1 MRLIYRTR
9 ANDSV
14 LIVRCSD
21 GSRALTRSFSSH
33 VGASPLSLSAPPPAC
48 ISGDEFLEKR
58 ADTKTQRGEKLRNS
72 PVPLPRRA
80 RARRPTAG
88 SVQLSVREVD
98 PRVCTLSPLPARHSW
113 QHGCTPTKAR
123 LHQYSASACTR
134 VPFIPRRHHR
144 SRPRN
149 LWGTSRREDM
159 CATEGRTLGGRRK
172 AGGVSVRAQWQS
184 SPLKK
189 SASTFSLGASCA
201 SRRPRLS
208 SSMSMSVGKPPTSG
222 SPTTSGVLMLCWP
235 DGIELVFFRER
246 WKASSHDKSTG
257 PPRESAPPRRRDRR
271 QRSACFH
278 PHK

>member
-1 MRLIYRTR
+1 M
-9 ANDSV
+9 
-14 LIVRCSD
+14 
-21 GSRALTRSFSSH
+21 
-33 VGASPLSLSAPPPAC
+33 
-48 ISGDEFLEKR
+48 
-58 ADTKTQRGEKLRNS
+58 
-72 PVPLPRRA
+72 
-80 RARRPTAG
+80 
-88 SVQLSVREVD
+88 
-98 PRVCTLSPLPARHSW
+98 
-113 QHGCTPTKAR
+113 KAR
-123 LHQYSASACTR
+123 LRQYSASACTHA
-134 VPFIPRRHHR
+134 PFIPRRHHR

-159 CATEGRTLGGRRK
+159 CATEGRALGGRRK

-246 WKASSHDKSTG
+246 WKASSHDKSTR
-257 PPRESAPPRRRDRR
+257 PLRDSAEDARVAPPRRGPRG
-271 QRSACFH
+271 FH
-278 PHK
+278 PVENGTDKA

>member
-1 MRLIYRTR
+1 M
-9 ANDSV
+9 
-14 LIVRCSD
+14 
-21 GSRALTRSFSSH
+21 
-33 VGASPLSLSAPPPAC
+33 
-48 ISGDEFLEKR
+48 
-58 ADTKTQRGEKLRNS
+58 
-72 PVPLPRRA
+72 
-80 RARRPTAG
+80 
-88 SVQLSVREVD
+88 
-98 PRVCTLSPLPARHSW
+98 CTLSPLPARHSW

-159 CATEGRTLGGRRK
+159 CATEGRALGGRRK

-235 DGIELVFFRER
+235 DGIELLFFVSVGRR
-246 WKASSHDKSTG
+246 APTTKPKADSRRATARRG
-257 PPRESAPPRRRDRR
+257 RAPRAFRCPRG
-271 QRSACFH
+271 FH
-278 PHK
+278 PVGRKLHGQALDGGRTYATKDFLLF

>member
-1 MRLIYRTR
+1 M
-9 ANDSV
+9 
-14 LIVRCSD
+14 
-21 GSRALTRSFSSH
+21 
-33 VGASPLSLSAPPPAC
+33 
-48 ISGDEFLEKR
+48 
-58 ADTKTQRGEKLRNS
+58 
-72 PVPLPRRA
+72 
-80 RARRPTAG
+80 
-88 SVQLSVREVD
+88 
-98 PRVCTLSPLPARHSW
+98 
-113 QHGCTPTKAR
+113 KAR
-123 LHQYSASACTR
+123 LRQYSASACTHA
-134 VPFIPRRHHR
+134 PFIPRRHHR

-159 CATEGRTLGGRRK
+159 CATEGRALGGRRK

-246 WKASSHDKSTG
+246 WKASSTTKAHGRRATARRG
-257 PPRESAPPRRRDRR
+257 RAPRHAK
-271 QRSACFH
+271 RSAWL
-278 PHK
+278 PPPVENGTDKP